1 MIESHK
7 KKWFNNLFS
16 TFVRER
22 QIRPTFHNIYIR
34 TDDVPTPG
42 LFLSTHSA
50 WWDGLIMYMIN
61 EHFLRHDI
69 HVLMD
74 EDGLRRFP
82 FFRHLGAFSVKKGS
96 LSDVRA
102 SLAYANELLTSG
114 KSVWMFPQGQEMPQ
128 ELRPVEIESGA
139 TLLLNDRPVHLC
151 AMYYS
156 FENHAEPLVYVRF
169 RTLVVTPT
177 TRRTQKLEIAQA
189 LEALYDDVRQDAII
203 RSDAYIPLFRP
214 RHNLAEW
221 TETMFR
227 LGRGRS

>member
-102 SLAYANELLTSG
+102 SLAYANELLASG

-139 TLLLNDRPVHLC
+139 TLLLNDRPVQLC

-169 RTLVVTPT
+169 RTVVVTSM
-177 TRRTQKLEIAQA
+177 TRRAQKQEIAQA

-203 RSDAYIPLFRP
+203 PSDAYVPLFRP
-214 RHNLAEW
+214 RRNLAEW

>member
-1 MIESHK
+1 MIVSHK

-139 TLLLNDRPVHLC
+139 TLLLNNRPVHLC

-156 FENHAEPLVYVRF
+156 FENHAKPLVYVRF

-177 TRRTQKLEIAQA
+177 TRRAQKLEIAQA

>member
-1 MIESHK
+1 
-7 KKWFNNLFS
+7 
-16 TFVRER
+16 T
-22 QIRPTFHNIYIR
+22 
-34 TDDVPTPG
+34 
-42 LFLSTHSA
+42 
-50 WWDGLIMYMIN
+50 
-61 EHFLRHDI
+61 
-69 HVLMD
+69 
-74 EDGLRRFP
+74 
-82 FFRHLGAFSVKKGS
+82 
-96 LSDVRA
+96 
-102 SLAYANELLTSG
+102 
-114 KSVWMFPQGQEMPQ
+114 Q

-177 TRRTQKLEIAQA
+177 TRRSQKLEIAQA

-221 TETMFR
+221 TETIFR

>member
-69 HVLMD
+69 HVLID

-102 SLAYANELLTSG
+102 SLAYANELLASG

-139 TLLLNDRPVHLC
+139 TLLLNDRPVQLC

-169 RTLVVTPT
+169 RTVVVTSM
-177 TRRTQKLEIAQA
+177 TRRAQKQEIAQA

-214 RHNLAEW
+214 RCNLAEW

>member
-1 MIESHK
+1 
-7 KKWFNNLFS
+7 
-16 TFVRER
+16 TFERER

-34 TDDVPTPG
+34 KDDDPTPG

-82 FFRHLGAFSVKKGS
+82 FFRHLGAFSVKKGR

-102 SLAYANELLTSG
+102 SLAYANELLMSG
-114 KSVWMFPQGQEMPQ
+114 KSVWMFPQGQEMTQ

-177 TRRTQKLEIAQA
+177 TRRSQKLEIAQA

-221 TETMFR
+221 TETIFR

>member
-22 QIRPTFHNIYIR
+22 QIRPTFHNIFIR
-34 TDDVPTPG
+34 TDDVPIPG

-74 EDGLRRFP
+74 EDGLHRFP

-114 KSVWMFPQGQEMPQ
+114 KSVWMFPQGREMPQ
-128 ELRPVEIESGA
+128 EQRPVEIESGA
-139 TLLLNDRPVHLC
+139 TLLLNDRPIQLC

-156 FENHAEPLVYVRF
+156 FEKHAEPIVYVRF
-169 RTLVVTPT
+169 RKYAVTST
-177 TRRTQKLEIAQA
+177 SRRSQKQEIAQA
-189 LEALYDDVRQDAII
+189 LEGLYDDVRQDVIN
-203 RSDAYIPLFRP
+203 RSGAYTPLFQP
-214 RHNLAEW
+214 RRNLAEW
-221 TETMFR
+221 TEAMLR

>member
-50 WWDGLIMYMIN
+50 WWDGIIMYMIN

-102 SLAYANELLTSG
+102 SLGYANELLMSG

-139 TLLLNDRPVHLC
+139 TLLLNNRPVHLC

-169 RTLVVTPT
+169 RTVVVTSM
-177 TRRTQKLEIAQA
+177 TRRAQKQEIAQA
-189 LEALYDDVRQDAII
+189 LEALYDDVRQDAIV

-214 RHNLAEW
+214 RRNLAEW